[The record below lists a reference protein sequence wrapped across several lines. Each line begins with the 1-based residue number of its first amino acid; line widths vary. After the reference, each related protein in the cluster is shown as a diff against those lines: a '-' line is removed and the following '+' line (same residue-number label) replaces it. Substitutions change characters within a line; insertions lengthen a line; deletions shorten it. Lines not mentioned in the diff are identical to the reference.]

1 MQEIAMHEEESTM
14 KAKQIV
20 VNPGS
25 ALISVSE
32 FASRMGISLS
42 TARRLCYTHTVAT
55 VKFNRSLLVPVT
67 EVDRMIRAHLQPA
80 LAAAEQ
86 TA

>member
-1 MQEIAMHEEESTM
+1 METRQ
-14 KAKQIV
+14 V
-20 VNPGS
+20 VGTPGP

-42 TARRLCYTHTVAT
+42 TARRLCYTRTVAT

-67 EVDRMIRAHLQPA
+67 EVDRLIQTHLQPA
-80 LAAAEQ
+80 LPATGPSSWPGAS
-86 TA
+86 